1 MINKKYVNLA
11 LIVIFFVS
19 LLISLS
25 SVIFETNFQLDQAIA
40 RVGEKEIS
48 RQRFEEIIK
57 ILDDQSNS
65 QLTLEK
71 KNLIREM
78 LID

>member
-11 LIVIFFVS
+11 LIIIFFVS

-57 ILDDQSNS
+57 IL
-65 QLTLEK
+65 E
-71 KNLIREM
+71 
-78 LID
+78 